1 MPGKTRSTSESRRP
15 LYQDKSL
22 QVFAGMVLGALIGAL
37 WPQTAPWMS
46 TLADLFIRLIAMFV
60 GLIIF
65 CSVVHGIAT
74 VREARRVGR
83 VAIKALIY
91 FEVVTTF
98 ALIIGLAMINLLGP
112 GRGMHVDLGTVS
124 DAALAP
130 YMHTASEISAG
141 GFLMS
146 LVPRTAFSP
155 SPMVMRCKW
164 CFFPF
169 CLRLD
174 CSRSANAANR

>member
-1 MPGKTRSTSESRRP
+1 VPA
-15 LYQDKSL
+15 
-22 QVFAGMVLGALIGAL
+22 VFPQLVLGALIGAI

-60 GLIIF
+60 GVIIF

-98 ALIIGLAMINLLGP
+98 ALIIGLAMINLRSRSSSGQNDRHDGP
-112 GRGMHVDLGTVS
+112 DS
-124 DAALAP
+124 D
-130 YMHTASEISAG
+130 
-141 GFLMS
+141 
-146 LVPRTAFSP
+146 
-155 SPMVMRCKW
+155 
-164 CFFPF
+164 FFP
-169 CLRLD
+169 RQ
-174 CSRSANAANR
+174 RNAAEDRRM